1 MEMKTHLQLQMRQKL
16 VMTPKL
22 QQALKL
28 LQMPA
33 LELQQVLKQEM
44 MQNPLLEEE
53 DELKETTE
61 DETVTATAE
70 TEEEASEAAQVK
82 AEEEKPPDGDSNSE
96 SEIDWEAFF
105 PDPYEHGHN
114 YVEKPSE
121 DFFEKV
127 PAATQSFY
135 ETLSSQLRMLTA
147 DAELVRIGEYLIGN
161 LNDSGFLSMPIEEIA
176 KDLEAD
182 PARVEE
188 ALALIQTLEPVG
200 IGARDVR
207 ECLLIQMRAK
217 GLTGTLAETIVRDH
231 YDDLIQRRPLEIA
244 RRLHVTPA
252 DIQDATA
259 VIGTLNP
266 KPGRTLTGSDAR
278 YVTPDLVVERIDE
291 EFVVFLNDRN
301 IPRLRISR
309 AYDRVLSN
317 GKQAD
322 PKEREFIK
330 DKLDSAKWLIRTI
343 EQRRRTMVK
352 VMECIVRTQW
362 EFFEKGTRFLRP
374 LTLQQVAEQIGM
386 HESTVSRVTT
396 NKYVQTPHGVFEL
409 KHFFSSG
416 LKTDSGDDVSSK
428 NVKMRI
434 AELVKAEDS
443 RRPLSDQRIVEIL
456 QKDGLTIARRTV
468 AKYREQLQILP
479 ARMRKTF

>member
-1 MEMKTHLQLQMRQKL
+1 MEMKANLQLQMRQKL

-22 QQALKL
+22 QQALRL

-44 MQNPLLEEE
+44 MQNPLLEED
-53 DELKETTE
+53 DELREEAE
-61 DETVTATAE
+61 DETPASTAE
-70 TEEEASEAAQVK
+70 TDEEYVAETAEK
-82 AEEEKPPDGDSNSE
+82 AEEEKPAE
-96 SEIDWEAFF
+96 TKEEVDWDEFF

-127 PAATQSFY
+127 PQA
-135 ETLSSQLRMLTA
+135 TLSVYENLLSQFRIATA
-147 DAELVRIGEYLIGN
+147 DPEVTRIGQYLIGN
-161 LNDSGFLSMPIEEIA
+161 LDDAGFLSLPLEDVA

-188 ALALIQTLEPVG
+188 ALRILQGLEPPG
-200 IGARDVR
+200 IGARDIR
-207 ECLLIQMRAK
+207 ECLLIQLRAK
-217 GLTGTLAETIVRDH
+217 GLGGTLAERIVSEQ
-231 YDDLIQRRPLEIA
+231 YDDLVQRRPLEIA
-244 RRLHVTPA
+244 RKLKVSPA
-252 DIQDATA
+252 EVQEATE
-259 VIGTLNP
+259 VIGTLDP
-266 KPGRTLTGSDAR
+266 KPGHALATGDIR
-278 YVTPDLVVERIDE
+278 YVTPDLIVERIDD

-309 AYDRVLSN
+309 VYDRVLAN
-317 GKQAD
+317 GKNSD

-362 EFFEKGTRFLRP
+362 EFFEKGARFLRP

-409 KHFFSSG
+409 KYFFSSG

-428 NVKMRI
+428 NVKIRI
-434 AELVKAEDS
+434 AELVRGEDPHQ
-443 RRPLSDQRIVEIL
+443 PLSDQGIVEIL
-456 QKDGLTIARRTV
+456 RREGLNVARRTV

-479 ARMRKTF
+479 ARMRKRF

>member
-1 MEMKTHLQLQMRQKL
+1 MEMKANLQLQMRQRL

-44 MQNPLLEEE
+44 MQNPLLEED
-53 DELKETTE
+53 DELREE
-61 DETVTATAE
+61 SEEERAE
-70 TEEEASEAAQVK
+70 TPAQNEEEASAEQQEK
-82 AEEEKPPDGDSNSE
+82 AEEEKAPEADSE
-96 SEIDWEAFF
+96 SENEVDWDAFF
-105 PDPYEHGHN
+105 PDQYEHGHN
-114 YVEKPSE
+114 FVEKPSE

-127 PAATQSFY
+127 PAASQSFY
-135 ETLSSQLRMLTA
+135 EAVLSQFRMATT
-147 DAELVRIGEYLIGN
+147 DPELARIGEYLIGN
-161 LNDSGFLSMPIEEIA
+161 LSDSGFLTFPVEEVA
-176 KDLEAD
+176 KDLEVELAK
-182 PARVEE
+182 VEE
-188 ALALIQTLEPVG
+188 VLAIIQGLEPAG

-207 ECLLIQMRAK
+207 ECLLIQIRAK
-217 GLTGTLAETIVRDH
+217 GLSGTLAERILRDQF
-231 YDDLIQRRPLEIA
+231 DDLVQRRPLEVA
-244 RRLHVTPA
+244 RRLHVTPLEV
-252 DIQDATA
+252 QEATA
-259 VIGTLNP
+259 IIGTLDP
-266 KPGRTLTGSDAR
+266 KPGHSLAGGDTR
-278 YVTPDLVVERIDE
+278 YVTPDLIVERIED

-301 IPRLRISR
+301 IPRLKVSR
-309 AYDRVLSN
+309 AYDRVLSKGN
-317 GKQAD
+317 GSD

-330 DKLDSAKWLIRTI
+330 EKLDSAKWLIRTI

-396 NKYVQTPHGVFEL
+396 SKYVQTPHGVFGL

-416 LKTDSGDDVSSK
+416 LKMDGGEDVSSK

-434 AELVKAEDS
+434 AELVRAEDS
-443 RRPLSDQRIVEIL
+443 EHPLSDQRLVEVL
-456 QKDGLTIARRTV
+456 QRDGVTIARRTV